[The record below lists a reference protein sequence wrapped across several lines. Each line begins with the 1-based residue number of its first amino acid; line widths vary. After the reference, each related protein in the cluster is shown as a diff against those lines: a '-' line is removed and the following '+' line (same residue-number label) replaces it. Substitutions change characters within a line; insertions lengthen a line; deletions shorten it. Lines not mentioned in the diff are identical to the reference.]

1 MAEIFLP
8 HGQSPAVACMTAV
21 ATPRVLLLDDEPFM
35 LKLLTHLLRDLG
47 LTRVEGVTQAP
58 QALELCATR
67 TDPPVLV
74 MVDLNMP
81 DMDGVEFIRKL
92 AEQGFTGDLV
102 LVSGEDERL
111 LHSALTLVRA
121 HDLRIVGY
129 LHKPV
134 TPGSLKSLLCDWTPP
149 QPAGAAATLR
159 RVYPVERL
167 ALAIEHGELRNVYQ
181 PKVELATG
189 RVIGVETLVRWAHP
203 EDGLIFPDQFVA
215 LAEAHGL
222 IDRLT
227 RCVVTEAIAQAAR
240 WIQAG
245 HDLRVA
251 INISMDNLASLP
263 FADFV
268 TELASAHSVPP
279 AQIVLEVTESRIM
292 GDQRAPLEILTRL
305 RMKRFR
311 LSIDDFGTGHSS
323 LAQLRTIP
331 FDELKIDQS
340 FVHGAGRDDTQR
352 AIVLASLGLARGL
365 GMAVVAE
372 GAENRA
378 DWDFLRAHDAGLVQ
392 GYFVAR
398 PMSPEAVLDWLLT
411 WAARVR
417 DEGLLINP
425 EGAK

>member
-134 TPGSLKSLLCDWTPP
+134 TPGSLK
-149 QPAGAAATLR
+149 
-159 RVYPVERL
+159 
-167 ALAIEHGELRNVYQ
+167 
-181 PKVELATG
+181 
-189 RVIGVETLVRWAHP
+189 
-203 EDGLIFPDQFVA
+203 
-215 LAEAHGL
+215 
-222 IDRLT
+222 
-227 RCVVTEAIAQAAR
+227 
-240 WIQAG
+240 
-245 HDLRVA
+245 
-251 INISMDNLASLP
+251 
-263 FADFV
+263 
-268 TELASAHSVPP
+268 
-279 AQIVLEVTESRIM
+279 
-292 GDQRAPLEILTRL
+292 
-305 RMKRFR
+305 
-311 LSIDDFGTGHSS
+311 
-323 LAQLRTIP
+323 
-331 FDELKIDQS
+331 
-340 FVHGAGRDDTQR
+340 
-352 AIVLASLGLARGL
+352 
-365 GMAVVAE
+365 
-372 GAENRA
+372 
-378 DWDFLRAHDAGLVQ
+378 
-392 GYFVAR
+392 
-398 PMSPEAVLDWLLT
+398 
-411 WAARVR
+411 
-417 DEGLLINP
+417 
-425 EGAK
+425 